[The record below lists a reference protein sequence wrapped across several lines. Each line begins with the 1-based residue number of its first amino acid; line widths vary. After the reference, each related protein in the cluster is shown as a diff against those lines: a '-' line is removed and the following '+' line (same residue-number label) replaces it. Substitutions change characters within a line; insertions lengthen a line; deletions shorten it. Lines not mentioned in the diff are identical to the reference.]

1 MRAIGL
7 DVAVLLTADAALVA
21 SGSSVLML
29 GAGPSREA

>member
-1 MRAIGL
+1 MLPIAL

-21 SGSSVLML
+21 SGSFVLML